1 MGRSGGETV
10 VPGLKG
16 YSGLALAGALAAAL
30 AGGGGGTLQAK
41 PAGGAGLEKCPS
53 QSLPV
58 FLRRFSESVVVQR
71 AFSYFPLKLLH
82 VVDGPNEPET
92 LTTMTGRGSVSYP
105 IYPSRRAA
113 AAERLETTIEERGRS
128 AIVTLNQPDT
138 DYQIRFRFVRT
149 DCWYLTERHD
159 MSL

>member
-1 MGRSGGETV
+1 MV

-16 YSGLALAGALAAAL
+16 ISGLALAGVLTAAP
-30 AGGGGGTLQAK
+30 AGGAGGTLQAK
-41 PAGGAGLEKCPS
+41 PAGRAGLEKCPS
-53 QSLPV
+53 QSFPV
-58 FLRRFSESVVVQR
+58 FLARFSESPGVQR
-71 AFSYFPLKLLH
+71 AFTYFPLTVSK

-92 LTTMTGRGSVSYP
+92 VTSRQSRGSVRYP

-149 DCWYLTERHD
+149 DCWYLAERRD